1 MNSLM
6 LLTFMQI
13 TDFEVSSL
21 SLWILAWVFLIIG
34 IITLVILIIYTRY
47 GREVSIKLSVIS
59 IAVTS
64 ILLGFAI
71 HFFLLNFGI

>member
-1 MNSLM
+1 M

>member
-1 MNSLM
+1 M
-6 LLTFMQI
+6 LLTLMQI
-13 TDFEVSSL
+13 TDFEVPSL
-21 SLWILAWVFLIIG
+21 SLWILAWVFLTIG

>member
-1 MNSLM
+1 M

-13 TDFEVSSL
+13 TDFGVPSL

-34 IITLVILIIYTRY
+34 IITLAILIIYTRY

-59 IAVTS
+59 IAIAS